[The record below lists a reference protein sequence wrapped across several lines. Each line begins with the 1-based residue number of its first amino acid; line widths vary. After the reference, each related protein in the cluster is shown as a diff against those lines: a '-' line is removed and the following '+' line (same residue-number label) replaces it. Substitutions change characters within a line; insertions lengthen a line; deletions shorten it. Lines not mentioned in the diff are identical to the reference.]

1 VRVAFILAA
10 LLMGLIALPAAAAA
24 ATCELTTAVSPGHEI
39 TITGTGFAPSASV
52 AITTTWSGSNA
63 TAGGNTGPQTTTDTA
78 TTDAS
83 GEFTFTIDAGP
94 GRGGTY
100 DVEATAGGCTATARV
115 EALET
120 AGGLNNGGAGV
131 TPPPTDTVAVPS
143 GRSGSGL
150 PVADLLAI
158 VLAAA
163 VVGLVLVLRRARA
176 VGEER

>member
-1 VRVAFILAA
+1 MRVAFILSA
-10 LLMGLIALPAAAAA
+10 LFAGLIALPATASA

-39 TITGTGFAPSASV
+39 TITGTGFGASTSV

-63 TAGGNTGPQTTTDTA
+63 TAGGNTGPQTTNDTA

-100 DVEATAGGCTATARV
+100 DIEATAGGCTATTRV

-120 AGGLNNGGAGV
+120 AGGLNNGGANP
-131 TPPPTDTVAVPS
+131 TPQATDTVAAPT
-143 GRSGSGL
+143 GRSGNGL
-150 PVADLLAI
+150 PVADLLA
-158 VLAAA
+158 VVFAAA
-163 VVGLVLVLRRARA
+163 VVGFVLLLRRADGVSRA
-176 VGEER
+176 R

>member
-1 VRVAFILAA
+1 VRIAFILSA
-10 LLMGLIALPAAAAA
+10 LFAGLIALPATAAA

-63 TAGGNTGPQTTTDTA
+63 TAGGNTGPQTTSDTA
-78 TTDAS
+78 TADAS

-100 DVEATAGGCTATARV
+100 DISATAGGCTATTRV

-131 TPPPTDTVAVPS
+131 TPPPTDTVDVPA
-143 GRSGSGL
+143 GRSGGGL
-150 PVADLLAI
+150 PIAD
-158 VLAAA
+158 VLALILA
-163 VVGLVLVLRRARA
+163 VSALGFVLVLRRSDRDAR
-176 VGEER
+176 ER